1 MNPIDLNKQPKIKS
15 GFKVPENYFDELES
29 KITAQL
35 AIEEP
40 KVIRLN
46 PNRKYWFSAVAAII
60 ILAVSIPLYQNWK
73 MNTAP
78 LDDESIEQYLSYH
91 PTIYTEDIIS
101 HLDESDLISL
111 QKQQSLETETIEK
124 YLLENETFE
133 QYLID

>member
-1 MNPIDLNKQPKIKS
+1 MNPIDLHKQPKIKS
-15 GFKVPENYFDELES
+15 GFKVPENYFEELDS
-29 KITAQL
+29 RISAQL
-35 AIEEP
+35 AIEKS
-40 KVIRLN
+40 KVIQLN
-46 PNRKYWFSAVAAII
+46 PNRKYWFSAIVAVVV
-60 ILAVSIPLYQNWK
+60 LAVSIPLYQNWK
-73 MNTAP
+73 VNSIT

-124 YLLENETFE
+124 YLLENKTIE

>member
-1 MNPIDLNKQPKIKS
+1 MNPIDLHKQPKIKS
-15 GFKVPENYFDELES
+15 GFKVPESYFEELDS
-29 KITAQL
+29 RISVQL

-40 KVIRLN
+40 KVIQLN
-46 PNRKYWFSAVAAII
+46 PNRKYWFSAIAAVVV
-60 ILAVSIPLYQNWK
+60 LAVSIPLYQNWK
-73 MNTAP
+73 VNSTT

-111 QKQQSLETETIEK
+111 QKQQALETETIEK
-124 YLLENETFE
+124 YLLENKTIE

>member
-1 MNPIDLNKQPKIKS
+1 MNPIDLHKQPKIKS
-15 GFKVPENYFDELES
+15 GFKVPESYFEELES
-29 KITAQL
+29 RISAQL

-40 KVIRLN
+40 KVIQLN
-46 PNRKYWFSAVAAII
+46 PNRKYWFSAIAAVVV
-60 ILAVSIPLYQNWK
+60 LAVSIPLYQNWK
-73 MNTAP
+73 VNSTT

-111 QKQQSLETETIEK
+111 QEQQSLETETIEK
-124 YLLENETFE
+124 YLLENKTIE

>member
-1 MNPIDLNKQPKIKS
+1 MNPIDLHKQPKIKS
-15 GFKVPENYFDELES
+15 GFKVPESYFEELDS
-29 KITAQL
+29 RISAQL

-40 KVIRLN
+40 KVIQLN
-46 PNRKYWFSAVAAII
+46 PNRKYWFSAIAAVVA
-60 ILAVSIPLYQNWK
+60 LAVSIPLYQNWK
-73 MNTAP
+73 VNSTT

-124 YLLENETFE
+124 YLLENKTIE

>member
-1 MNPIDLNKQPKIKS
+1 MNPIDLHKQPKIKS

-78 LDDESIEQYLSYH
+78 LDDESIEQINEKLEILNLKLLYKFLNVQLLHYL
-91 PTIYTEDIIS
+91 
-101 HLDESDLISL
+101 
-111 QKQQSLETETIEK
+111 
-124 YLLENETFE
+124 NF
-133 QYLID
+133 

>member
-1 MNPIDLNKQPKIKS
+1 MVQRVPAGGSAS
-15 GFKVPENYFDELES
+15 GALRPRGAPTVFRALDPRRRG
-29 KITAQL
+29 T
-35 AIEEP
+35 EP
-40 KVIRLN
+40 FQR
-46 PNRKYWFSAVAAII
+46 WFSAVAAII